1 MEDSSDFHPG
11 FTRNTVQL
19 LRRTTRPLHSGS
31 LALALSAMSATAAR
45 HAARL
50 PKSGEETSS
59 QENSFTATMIL
70 TSTQLE
76 GCCTWPLGSCYLP
89 SGRYVS
95 TLLRP
100 FRLRLLPPHVR
111 PQHHTGLWDLRHFVW
126 LLRYLSPARA
136 GFNCHRTSVSDA
148 QYDTLYVSKIQ
159 QH

>member
-59 QENSFTATMIL
+59 QENSFTATIVCPFL
-70 TSTQLE
+70 TK
-76 GCCTWPLGSCYLP
+76 GCCTWPLGSCN
-89 SGRYVS
+89 SSAAVV
-95 TLLRP
+95 
-100 FRLRLLPPHVR
+100 F
-111 PQHHTGLWDLRHFVW
+111 QHDFCLF
-126 LLRYLSPARA
+126 
-136 GFNCHRTSVSDA
+136 
-148 QYDTLYVSKIQ
+148 
-159 QH
+159 